1 MRCMSPRLCCAAF
14 LSLMATAAVA
24 QPAAG
29 AANADAAAR
38 AAAGAASAAS
48 APTGVAPG
56 TRVFEDDNVR
66 IVETRGNRGELQHIT
81 VYSKIPG
88 VKSYQIIV
96 PPGGRD
102 PSQGH
107 STAGQRAWSLFEF

>member
-1 MRCMSPRLCCAAF
+1 
-14 LSLMATAAVA
+14 
-24 QPAAG
+24 
-29 AANADAAAR
+29 
-38 AAAGAASAAS
+38 
-48 APTGVAPG
+48 
-56 TRVFEDDNVR
+56 
-66 IVETRGNRGELQHIT
+66 

>member
-1 MRCMSPRLCCAAF
+1 MSPRLRSAAF
-14 LSLMATAAVA
+14 LSLLATGAAA
-24 QPAAG
+24 EPAAG
-29 AANADAAAR
+29 SADATAR
-38 AAAGAASAAS
+38 AAAAAASAAS
-48 APTGVAPG
+48 APAAVAPN

-66 IVETRGNRGELQHIT
+66 IVETRGNRGELQRIT

>member
-1 MRCMSPRLCCAAF
+1 MSPRLCCAAF
-14 LSLMATAAVA
+14 ISLLATAVQAE
-24 QPAAG
+24 PAAP
-29 AANADAAAR
+29 ASDAAPR

-48 APTGVAPG
+48 APAGLAPG